1 MREGYFL
8 VIEPF
13 VRAREVLRLGSEGA
27 NGQCQN
33 EGLCFL
39 CFNGGEKEALKHGT
53 KALRRFWRGW
63 VCFNGGEKEALK
75 HGARALR

>member
-1 MREGYFL
+1 MGW
-8 VIEPF
+8 V
-13 VRAREVLRLGSEGA
+13 
-27 NGQCQN
+27 
-33 EGLCFL
+33 

-75 HGARALR
+75 HGARALRWF